1 MVRRW
6 YDDDA
11 TMIQAALPP
20 PEPFALL
27 WHMARHERLQKAAWQ
42 AAADRER
49 AQEDAQQR
57 ESGVITR
64 KRGLQQEA
72 EATRDF
78 FASAERAA
86 VSASRA
92 ALQQAAQTEA
102 APTTTQKNIPE
113 QRPAPLCWA
122 LDAADAWA
130 EISSERESS
139 RERSNSTRKPSPSAL
154 QGPYIFSRD
163 SLLQPNHQ
171 LKRNRRRARR
181 LR

>member
-1 MVRRW
+1 MPVH
-6 YDDDA
+6 
-11 TMIQAALPP
+11 TPQSKAAR
-20 PEPFALL
+20 AQT
-27 WHMARHERLQKAAWQ
+27 HMARHERLQKAAWQ

-92 ALQQAAQTEA
+92 ASRTTASAAT
-102 APTTTQKNIPE
+102 P
-113 QRPAPLCWA
+113 
-122 LDAADAWA
+122 
-130 EISSERESS
+130 SSTSS
-139 RERSNSTRKPSPSAL
+139 
-154 QGPYIFSRD
+154 
-163 SLLQPNHQ
+163 
-171 LKRNRRRARR
+171 
-181 LR
+181 